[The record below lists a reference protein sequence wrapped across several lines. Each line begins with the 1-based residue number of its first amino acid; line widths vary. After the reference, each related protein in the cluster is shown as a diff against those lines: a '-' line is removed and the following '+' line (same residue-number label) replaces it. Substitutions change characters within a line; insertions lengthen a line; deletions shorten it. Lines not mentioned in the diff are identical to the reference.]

1 MGGLKMERK
10 QVEELIL
17 IMQAAYPRMFDS
29 SNELGKSQLKLWRD
43 FLLQWDYERTRK
55 NLLAH
60 IESSPYNPKISDVKP
75 QVTKSQGNNYIED
88 WSEFENMLE

>member
-17 IMQAAYPRMFDS
+17 MMQAAYPRMFNS

-43 FLLQWDYERTRK
+43 FLLQWDYERTKK

-60 IESSPYNPKISDVKP
+60 IESSPYNPKISDIKP
-75 QVTKSQGNNYIED
+75 QITKPSGNNYIND
-88 WSEFENMLE
+88 WSKFEDMLE

>member
-17 IMQAAYPRMFDS
+17 IMQAAYPQMFNL
-29 SNELGKSQLKLWRD
+29 SNELGKSQLRLWRD
-43 FLLQWDYERTRK
+43 FLLQWDYERTKK
-55 NLLAH
+55 NLLTH
-60 IESSPYNPKISDVKP
+60 IESSPYNPKISDIKP
-75 QVTKSQGNNYIED
+75 QVTKTSGNNYIED

>member
-17 IMQAAYPRMFDS
+17 IMQAAYPQMFNL
-29 SNELGKSQLKLWRD
+29 SNELGKSQLRLWRD
-43 FLLQWDYERTRK
+43 FLLQWDYGRTKK

-60 IESSPYNPKISDVKP
+60 IESSPYNPKISDIKP
-75 QVTKSQGNNYIED
+75 QVTKPQGNNYIED
-88 WSEFENMLE
+88 WSEFEDMLE

>member
-17 IMQAAYPRMFDS
+17 IMQAAYPRMFNS
-29 SNELGKSQLKLWRD
+29 SNELGKSQLRLWRD
-43 FLLQWDYERTRK
+43 FLLQWDYERTKK

-60 IESSPYNPKISDVKP
+60 IESSPYNPNISDIKP
-75 QVTKSQGNNYIED
+75 QVTKPSGNNYIED
-88 WSEFENMLE
+88 WSEFEEMLE

>member
-17 IMQAAYPRMFDS
+17 MMQAAYPQMFS
-29 SNELGKSQLKLWRD
+29 SNEVGKSQLKLWRD
-43 FLLQWDYERTRK
+43 FFLKWDYERTKK
-55 NLLAH
+55 NLLTH
-60 IESSPYNPKISDVKP
+60 IESSPYNPKISDIKP

>member
-17 IMQAAYPRMFDS
+17 MMQAAYPQMFL
-29 SNELGKSQLKLWRD
+29 SNEVGKSQMRLWRD
-43 FLLQWDYERTRK
+43 FFLQWDYERTKK

-60 IESSPYNPKISDVKP
+60 IESSPYNPKISDIKP
-75 QVTKSQGNNYIED
+75 QVTKPQGNNYIED
-88 WSEFENMLE
+88 WSEFEDMLE

>member
-17 IMQAAYPRMFDS
+17 MMQAAYPQMFL
-29 SNELGKSQLKLWRD
+29 SNELGKSQLRLWRD
-43 FLLQWDYERTRK
+43 FFLQWDYERTKK

-60 IESSPYNPKISDVKP
+60 IESSKKKTKISDIKP
-75 QVTKSQGNNYIED
+75 QITKPSGNNYIND
-88 WSEFENMLE
+88 WSKFEDMLE